1 MSYRLDEGKARYLD
15 PLKADDND
23 SEWIAILVP
32 LVILDV
38 SGERL
43 SIYLGQSASLLSLL
57 VSVHR

>member
-43 SIYLGQSASLLSLL
+43 SIYLSQSASLLSLL

>member
-43 SIYLGQSASLLSLL
+43 SIYLG
-57 VSVHR
+57 

>member
-23 SEWIAILVP
+23 SESIAILVP